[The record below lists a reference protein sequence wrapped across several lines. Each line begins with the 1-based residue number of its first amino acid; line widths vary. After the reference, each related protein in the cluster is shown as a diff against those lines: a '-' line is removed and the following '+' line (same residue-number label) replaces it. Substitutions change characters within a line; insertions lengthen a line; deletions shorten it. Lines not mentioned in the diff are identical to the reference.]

1 MAEQTFTIK
10 QAAEQTGISEDTI
23 RFYEKIVLL
32 PQAERK
38 ENGHRVYRKEDIN
51 RIKLIS
57 CLKKTGMPLEAMRPF
72 LAASVDIVSAEYP
85 ELVDQLRSHR
95 ETIVNQISSLQQIV
109 DFIDIKLKEGRPRKE
124 CSDQSQDEALEE
136 HKKKEKIKPISV
148 MEMSYFSAYAKTDKL
163 PTGRL
168 TED

>member
-1 MAEQTFTIK
+1 MAVQMFTIK

-23 RFYEKIVLL
+23 RFYEKIMLL

-38 ENGHRVYRKEDIN
+38 DNGHRVYRKEDIN

-72 LAASVDIVSAEYP
+72 LAASAGTDSGEYP

-95 ETIVNQISSLQQIV
+95 EMIVNQISSLQQIV
-109 DFIDIKLKEGRPRKE
+109 DFIDIKLEEGRPRQE
-124 CSDQSQDEALEE
+124 CSDQSQGDVVEE
-136 HKKKEKIKPISV
+136 HTKKAKAKPISV
-148 MEMSYFSAYAKTDKL
+148 VEMSYFSASAKMNKL
-163 PTGRL
+163 PNSIR
-168 TED
+168 

>member
-23 RFYEKIVLL
+23 RFYEKIMLL

-38 ENGHRVYRKEDIN
+38 ENGHRVYRKEDIY

-72 LAASVDIVSAEYP
+72 LAASADNASAEYP

-95 ETIVNQISSLQQIV
+95 ENIVNQISSLQQIV
-109 DFIDIKLKEGRPRKE
+109 DFIDIKLEEGRPRKAS
-124 CSDQSQDEALEE
+124 SDQSQDEVLED
-136 HKKKEKIKPISV
+136 HKEIEQIKPISV
-148 MEMSYFSAYAKTDKL
+148 VEMSYFPAYAKMDKL

-168 TED
+168 TEE